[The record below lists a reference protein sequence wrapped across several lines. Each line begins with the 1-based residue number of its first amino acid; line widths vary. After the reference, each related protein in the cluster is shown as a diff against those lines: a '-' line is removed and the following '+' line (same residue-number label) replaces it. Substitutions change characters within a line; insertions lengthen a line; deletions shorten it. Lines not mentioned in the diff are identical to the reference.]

1 MLQCYANAQNSRTT
15 VLKRR
20 YYYGIYLAVL
30 HCHFAIAELKGNE
43 STQETV
49 AQNILASCFT
59 DYAGII

>member
-30 HCHFAIAELKGNE
+30 HCHFAIAELKGNDA
-43 STQETV
+43 TQGSGSEY
-49 AQNILASCFT
+49 S
-59 DYAGII
+59 D